1 MRILLVTNRIKTYPL
16 MYRLILDSIHE
27 LGHEIIWAADFS
39 GFIGDVSQI
48 PCETRNIT
56 IHSNPLKPR
65 NIKAYRQIMGVID
78 ECGIEAI
85 MCNTP
90 IGSTLARIAAKQRD
104 IKPVVYTAHGFLFFK
119 GAPLINRTFFKWI
132 EQWLA
137 HYTDTLI
144 TITKE
149 DYEAAKDFKLRGN
162 ATPYFIHGAGIK
174 LGTTVNVERAAKRKE
189 IGVPDDAFMVLS
201 AGDLNKNKNTEVMVK
216 ALVYLKHKN
225 IHYVACGVGA
235 EEENLRNLAIKLGV
249 DNKFHL
255 LGYRTDVPELLY
267 ASDAFAMM
275 SFREGLPRS
284 IMEAMDM
291 GLPCVGSDTRGI
303 RDLIEVGRG
312 GIICNPRKPDD
323 FAEAI
328 RKLQESS
335 TLCKQYGEFNKE
347 KVKPYSCDVVKKELL
362 EIYGKA
368 FV

>member
-1 MRILLVTNRIKTYPL
+1 

-27 LGHEIIWAADFS
+27 LEHEIVWAADFS
-39 GFIGDVSQI
+39 GFIGDINQI
-48 PCETRNIT
+48 PCETRSIA

-65 NIKAYRQIMGVID
+65 NVKAYKQILSIID
-78 ECGIEAI
+78 ECRIEAI

-90 IGSTLARIAAKQRD
+90 IGSTLARIAAKHRN

-144 TITKE
+144 TITEE
-149 DYEAAKDFKLRGN
+149 DYEAAKEFSLRGN
-162 ATPYFIHGAGIK
+162 ARPFLIHGAGIK
-174 LGTTVNVERAAKRKE
+174 LGTTVNVDRAAKRKE

-201 AGDLNKNKNTEVMVK
+201 AGDLNKNKNTEVMVR
-216 ALVYLKHKN
+216 ALAHLKDKN
-225 IHYVACGVGA
+225 VHYVACGVGA
-235 EEENLRNLAIKLGV
+235 EEANLRNVAKKLGV
-249 DNKFHL
+249 EKHFHL

-267 ASDAFAMM
+267 ISDAFAMM

-312 GIICNPRKPDD
+312 GFICNPREPEE
-323 FAEAI
+323 FADAI
-328 RKLQESS
+328 LKLQESPA
-335 TLCKQYGEFNKE
+335 LCKQYGAFNKE